1 MLEEII
7 SKVKKEFPN
16 KPFERILKNI
26 EEIFQYKYW
35 HLLSVF
41 ELNTNKQ
48 SSDLDEAILD
58 AFTKSI
64 DKAHMIRLC
73 MYWNR
78 ADRARK
84 IFEDQ
89 TSEKVLYLDKII
101 FLYKINF
108 VNNKRLLYL
117 TTSCYL

>member
-101 FLYKINF
+101 STIN
-108 VNNKRLLYL
+108 Y
-117 TTSCYL
+117 